1 MHLYLE
7 LQDTRVEILN
17 PSMSTVREVAD
28 RLSTLSH
35 KYRDALSTEIIYS
48 NDEVK
53 SSITH
58 VTSLVDEAICMIQT
72 ECEEIESRMSDKLA
86 EIKQTLVS
94 NLDDDNLL
102 IIDGRESLKVSMKIA
117 GSRYEFEIRV
127 RRDLII
133 ADFSGPAFTK
143 ERSYEFEN
151 VNDLFNS
158 IADLQKVVNELNQS
172 LIQSVF
178 SSMFE

>member
-35 KYRDALSTEIIYS
+35 KYRDALDTKIIYS
-48 NDEVK
+48 NEEIK
-53 SSITH
+53 SSITY
-58 VTSLVDEAICMIQT
+58 VTSLVDEAICMIQS
-72 ECEEIESRMSDKLA
+72 ECAEIESKLADTLA
-86 EIKQTLVS
+86 EINQTLIS
-94 NLDDDNLL
+94 TLDDDNLL
-102 IIDGRESLKVSMKIA
+102 IMDGRDSVKVSMKIA

-143 ERSYEFEN
+143 ERSYEFAN
-151 VNDLFNS
+151 VNDLVDS

>member
-1 MHLYLE
+1 MHLYLK
-7 LQDTRVEILN
+7 LGDTFVEILN
-17 PSMSTVREVAD
+17 PSMPTVREVAD

-48 NDEVK
+48 NKEVK
-53 SSITH
+53 SSITY
-58 VTSLVDEAICMIQT
+58 VTSLVDEAICMIQS
-72 ECEEIESRMSDKLA
+72 ECAEIESKLADTLA
-86 EIKQTLVS
+86 EINQALIS

-102 IIDGRESLKVSMKIA
+102 IIDGRDSVKVSMKIA

-143 ERSYEFEN
+143 ERSYDFEN
-151 VNDLFNS
+151 ANDLVS
-158 IADLQKVVNELNQS
+158 YLADFQKIVNEVNQV
-172 LIQSVF
+172 LVQSVF
-178 SSMFE
+178 NSMFE

>member
-1 MHLYLE
+1 MHLYLKLDE
-7 LQDTRVEILN
+7 MFVEILQ
-17 PSMSTVREVAD
+17 PSMSTVREIAD

-48 NDEVK
+48 NEEVK
-53 SSITH
+53 SAITH

-72 ECEEIESRMSDKLA
+72 ECAEIESRMSDTLA
-86 EIKQTLVS
+86 EINQTLIS
-94 NLDDDNLL
+94 TLDDDNLL
-102 IIDGRESLKVSMKIA
+102 IMDGRDSVKVSMKIA

-143 ERSYEFEN
+143 ERSYEFAN
-151 VNDLFNS
+151 VNDLVNS
-158 IADLQKVVNELNQS
+158 IADLQKVVNDLNQS

>member
-1 MHLYLE
+1 MYLYLKLE
-7 LQDTRVEILN
+7 EFVVEILN

-35 KYRDALSTEIIYS
+35 KYRDALDTKIIYS
-48 NDEVK
+48 NEEVR

-58 VTSLVDEAICMIQT
+58 VMSLVDEAICMIQA
-72 ECEEIESRMSDKLA
+72 ECAEIESKLADTLA
-86 EIKQTLVS
+86 EINQTLIS
-94 NLDDDNLL
+94 TLDDDNLL
-102 IIDGRESLKVSMKIA
+102 IIEGRDSVKVSMKIA

-151 VNDLFNS
+151 VNDLVNS

-172 LIQSVF
+172 LIQSAF
-178 SSMFE
+178 SSMSE

>member
-1 MHLYLE
+1 MHLYLKLDE
-7 LQDTRVEILN
+7 IFVEILQ
-17 PSMSTVREVAD
+17 PSMSTVREVSD

-48 NDEVK
+48 NEEVK
-53 SSITH
+53 SAITH

-72 ECEEIESRMSDKLA
+72 ECAEIESRMSDKLA

-94 NLDDDNLL
+94 TLDDDNLL

-143 ERSYEFEN
+143 ERSYEFAN
-151 VNDLFNS
+151 VNDLVNS
-158 IADLQKVVNELNQS
+158 IADLQKVVNDLNQS